1 MSVILRFDLYQ
12 TRFPWAV
19 SVPLKVGTCNL
30 PSRTL
35 TRILSAEIE
44 ALGTI
49 KDDLRSQVYLSISL
63 SIGESTSRVRH
74 RDDVAHIYGAEVLVD
89 IKKS

>member
-12 TRFPWAV
+12 TRSPWAV
-19 SVPLKVGTCNL
+19 SVPLKVGTSSKSD
-30 PSRTL
+30 PYQD
-35 TRILSAEIE
+35 LSAEIE

-49 KDDLRSQVYLSISL
+49 KDDLCSQVYLSIRL

-74 RDDVAHIYGAEVLVD
+74 RDDVAHIR
-89 IKKS
+89 S